1 MIYLLGPGVRIIG
14 YYLSWSLNSWGES
27 NNIKVSDVNMTLT
40 AFPPLFGNNSAQNA
54 PARAEEGSIVLYR
67 QPRPRLGLSRHPL
80 LKFIHSPGYCR
91 MLAHFP
97 QTWESRPNI
106 YFAHSLP
113 WESARGTCFHK
124 SIVSNFSRE
133 IINYRKRWI
142 PEKCNSGNFASRK
155 YPLEAGNSLKISF
168 SGNFGC
174 WERGFQHPFTSVNFR
189 RKRKRNFRWIKR

>member
-97 QTWESRPNI
+97 QTWESRANI

-133 IINYRKRWI
+133 IIITGKDEFRINVIPVILHHGNIHWKPVINEKFRF
-142 PEKCNSGNFASRK
+142 PEK
-155 YPLEAGNSLKISF
+155 F
-168 SGNFGC
+168 SSNFGC
-174 WERGFQHPFTSVNFR
+174 RKRGFQHPFTSG
-189 RKRKRNFRWIKR
+189 KK

>member
-80 LKFIHSPGYCR
+80 LKFIHSRGYCR

-133 IINYRKRWI
+133 IIITGKLFRKTKFFINYRLPVDISVMQNYRNYI
-142 PEKCNSGNFASRK
+142 FPEF
-155 YPLEAGNSLKISF
+155 IF
-168 SGNFGC
+168 SGN
-174 WERGFQHPFTSVNFR
+174 
-189 RKRKRNFRWIKR
+189 